1 MDVYGCKVGLIYEYT
16 IFVYVLNLYS
26 QVSLPL

>member
-1 MDVYGCKVGLIYEYT
+1 MDVYGYKVGLVYEYT